1 MAKKLDLKKTI
12 RGKSF
17 FTKFLPRF
25 GSTMKEGDQ
34 SIFDS
39 RGAITITDKI
49 GYDKN
54 GDQINIRGIKDA
66 GSGSSMVISAPSSG
80 ATIDSATAMKQY
92 SGWPYGAIKAKADAI
107 SAIEWR
113 IFTFKN
119 GEKIEIEEHELLD
132 LLEAPN
138 EYQTGPDFRTTL
150 ASHLELTGNAYIY
163 LENVNDDSSIPTA
176 IHLLNPGSVKVLLD
190 KTTYP
195 YKKTGYKFII
205 DGREFSFA
213 TYQICHIKYPNPG
226 DPFVGIGPTQGI
238 AEWITND
245 RSSSD
250 FLHQFFKNGAQ
261 IGVTFKTDMTSEEQL
276 HELRDSF
283 NEQHSGVGNAY
294 KAMFLPKGV
303 EKTDNDVK
311 FDDIGMDNISD
322 GNRDKIL
329 AGYRVPKTILGAAE
343 SDTNR
348 ATAETAD
355 FVFAKRTIKPIML
368 LICSYINE
376 YIVPRYGDN
385 VILSFTDP
393 VPEDKTT
400 LSNEMKNAIGGQP
413 VVTVNEARAEYLN
426 KEPIDGGDQLLTLN
440 SFVPATNAGE
450 YSPTGLSLEGKKE
463 VKVSKK
469 MNIGYM
475 PPRTRTKKT
484 QFARNLEIRKGISE
498 ALASKIT
505 DIISNIKGK
514 KLKEL
519 SDKEYEDVILKEK
532 RERNTGYAKEM
543 IKELQKINDEQKKEV
558 LANLDKVVKSQK
570 AIDVTKLFDLDQWI
584 NITINAL
591 KPIATVLFSKE
602 AEHALKLID
611 QPGLDVEN
619 TPSAKRAINKA
630 MNLMSESYNKDTL
643 KILETKLTEGL
654 EEGYST
660 QKLATLVSDIYAWKD
675 SYAAERVALTE
686 SNRISNEAGKIAW
699 KESGFV
705 KEIKWV
711 TAGSDVCDFCRELDG
726 TVISIEKNFFDKGD
740 TVESEAG
747 ETIDISYSDVGG
759 PPLHP
764 NCHCGIRPVVST
776 TIESS
781 HENVDVEIDDA
792 ILELKKL
799 DK

>member
-34 SIFDS
+34 SIFDR

-54 GDQINIRGIKDA
+54 GDQISIRGIKDA

-80 ATIDSATAMKQY
+80 ATIDSATAMKRY
-92 SGWPYGAIKAKADAI
+92 TGWPYGAIKAKADAV

-113 IFTFKN
+113 MFQFQS
-119 GEKIEIEEHELLD
+119 GEKVEMEEHEILN

-138 EYQTGPDFRTTL
+138 EYQTGPDFRATL
-150 ASHLELTGNAYIY
+150 VSHLELTGNAYIY
-163 LENVNDDSSIPTA
+163 LENVTDEKSKPTA
-176 IHLLNPGSVKVLLD
+176 IHLLNPGSVKVILN
-190 KTTYP
+190 KITFP

-205 DGREFSFA
+205 DGREFSFDPH
-213 TYQICHIKYPNPG
+213 QICHIKYPNPS
-226 DPFVGIGPTQGI
+226 DPFIGIGPTQGI
-238 AEWITND
+238 AEWIDND
-245 RSSSD
+245 KNSTD

-261 IGVTFKTDMTSEEQL
+261 IGVTFTTDMTSEEQL

-303 EKTDNDVK
+303 TKTDSDVK
-311 FDDIGMDNISD
+311 FDDIGMDTIGD

-376 YIVPRYGDN
+376 FVIPRYGDDI
-385 VILSFTDP
+385 ILSFTDP

-400 LSNEMKNAIGGQP
+400 LSNEMKNAVGSQP
-413 VVTVNEARAEYLN
+413 VITVNEARAEYLN

-450 YSPTGLSLEGKKE
+450 YSPMGLSVQDKKE
-463 VKVSKK
+463 IKTTKK
-469 MNIGYM
+469 LNVGYM
-475 PPRTRTKKT
+475 PARIRSKKT
-484 QFARNLEIRKGISE
+484 QFARNLEIRKSISE

-505 DIISNIKGK
+505 DIIASVKGK

-543 IKELQKINDEQKKEV
+543 VKELQKINDKQKKEV
-558 LANLDKVVKSQK
+558 LENLDKVVKSQK

-643 KILETKLTEGL
+643 NILEAKLTEGL

-686 SNRISNEAGKIAW
+686 SNRISNDAGKIAW
-699 KESGFV
+699 KESGYV

-726 TVISIEKNFFDKGD
+726 KVISIEKNFFDKGD
-740 TVESEAG
+740 VVESEAG
-747 ETIDISYSDVGG
+747 ATIDISYSDVGA